1 MSDIS
6 ELREEADLTQKQAA
20 ERLGLP
26 VTTFGAYERGERSPS
41 YEEGVRLREELA
53 EAAEVSLGHSPHVV
67 TIQMPPVAAGRGGGA
82 SGEPIEAQIDERI
95 FEGTEISAERSDF
108 YLLQGSG
115 LEPLLSHGQAIGVDP
130 CERVLGDD
138 LYVWWCSEGEGYVAG
153 LLSSVRGGLQ
163 LETKG
168 PNPTSTFLRHLG
180 EGRYR
185 TPEGEEST
193 VDIQGRVV
201 GATMNPSRVL
211 AEIQEGP
218 REAPKARRSR
228 ARVDRDEER
237 VV

>member
-1 MSDIS
+1 MSDIR
-6 ELREEADLTQKQAA
+6 ELREKADLTQKEAA

-26 VTTFGAYERGERSPS
+26 VTTFGAYERGQRSPS

-53 EAAEVSLGHSPHVV
+53 EAAGVSLGHSPHVV
-67 TIQMPPVAAGRGGGA
+67 TIEMPLVAAGRRGGD
-82 SGEPIEAQIDERI
+82 SGEPIEVQIDERL
-95 FEGTEISAERSDF
+95 FQGTEIGSESDF
-108 YLLQGSG
+108 YHLQGSG
-115 LEPLLSHGQAIGVDP
+115 LEPLLSHGQAIAVDP

-168 PNPTSTFLRHLG
+168 PNPTSTFLRHFG

-193 VDIQGRVV
+193 IEIQGRVI

-211 AEIQEGP
+211 AEIREG
-218 REAPKARRSR
+218 RGDAPGARRPSS
-228 ARVDRDEER
+228 RVDREER
-237 VV
+237 PAV

>member
-1 MSDIS
+1 MSDIR
-6 ELREEADLTQKQAA
+6 ELREKADLTQKEAA
-20 ERLGLP
+20 ERLGIP

-53 EAAEVSLGHSPHVV
+53 EAAGVSLGDSPHVV
-67 TIQMPPVAAGRGGGA
+67 TIQMPPVAAGRGGAG
-82 SGEPIEAQIDERI
+82 SGERVEVQIDERL
-95 FEGTEISAERSDF
+95 FEGTEISAESDF
-108 YLLQGSG
+108 YHLQGSG

-130 CERVLGDD
+130 CARVLGDD

-180 EGRYR
+180 ESRYR

-193 VDIQGRVV
+193 IEIQGRVV

-211 AEIQEGP
+211 AEIREGRGEGP
-218 REAPKARRSR
+218 GASR
-228 ARVDRDEER
+228 PSPRVDREER
-237 VV
+237 PVV